1 MNEHITNTTRPVR
14 RHAARRNYATI
25 APGGRSPAGV
35 LTARELRTEVLAIL
49 G

>member
-1 MNEHITNTTRPVR
+1 MLDNKNKTTRPER
-14 RHAARRNYATI
+14 RHAPRRSHTPIARA
-25 APGGRSPAGV
+25 GRPSAGV